1 MHILFIV
8 GRVLLVLIFIYSGA
22 GKLLDLTGTAAYIAP
37 VVTVPDGLSEF
48 ATQLQEMT
56 GMTVPHLL
64 ALLAGVVELVAGLL
78 IVFNIGTSGAAAVLV
93 LFTIAT
99 IFYFHDFWN
108 MAGAARDANLI
119 HALKNL
125 SITGGLLVFVVL
137 GSWRLPPSRSQV

>member
-1 MHILFIV
+1 
-8 GRVLLVLIFIYSGA
+8 
-22 GKLLDLTGTAAYIAP
+22 